1 MCPRAGLDGFAKR
14 NISCACQ
21 YWALDC
27 PAHSLLL
34 ILTMHS
40 SGADKSC
47 LNDPVVCS
55 ICILACA
62 QGIWYM
68 SDILRPRSCFTG
80 LVCRCAFMLDGM
92 HSFYVNFFQEPSKLL
107 WKGLLYATVATPFIF
122 LHCEYDFC
130 LELKTW

>member
-1 MCPRAGLDGFAKR
+1 MCPRAGLDDFAKG
-14 NISCACQ
+14 NVSCACQ

-27 PAHSLLL
+27 LADSLLL
-34 ILTMHS
+34 ILTLHS
-40 SGADKSC
+40 SVLINLVSMIQYVS
-47 LNDPVVCS
+47 P

-68 SDILRPRSCFTG
+68 SDTLKPRSCFTG
-80 LVCRCAFMLDGM
+80 LICRCAFILDGL
-92 HSFYVNFFQEPSKLL
+92 HSFYVNFFQEPSNLP